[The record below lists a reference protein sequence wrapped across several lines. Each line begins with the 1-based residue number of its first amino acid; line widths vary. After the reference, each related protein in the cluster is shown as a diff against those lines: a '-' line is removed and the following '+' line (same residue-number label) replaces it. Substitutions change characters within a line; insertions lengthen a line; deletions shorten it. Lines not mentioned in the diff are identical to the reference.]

1 MINGI
6 TFQEQLITSSNMAHF
21 MWTFLN
27 KTNGVTK
34 GCEVSAEDTDVYV
47 QSGYFIVF
55 GRMVQIIGTE
65 TIAAPEVESGTLYCK
80 MVFEID
86 LTKENTEEQFNQG
99 YYKILSS
106 PDGYPSV
113 TQQDLDAGGTLYQLP
128 FCQFTV
134 SVAGIANFRD
144 LRDIINLDTIWDV
157 ITAQNAEYRADFN
170 TYYAAQQAAVQ
181 EQYDGFVEDVEEKKD
196 DAQTILDN
204 ILDEIREV
212 LTPEVA
218 GNLLNLIEMII
229 GRRIE
234 AALTDNLRNP
244 LETADGDVLIA
255 AYTLAAE

>member
-6 TFQEQLITSSNMAHF
+6 TFQEQLITSANMAHF

-34 GCEVSAEDTDVYV
+34 GCAVSAEEFSVYV

-65 TIAAPEVESGTLYCK
+65 EIAAPEVEAGELYCK

-99 YYKILSS
+99 YFKVLSS
-106 PDGYPSV
+106 PDAYPDV

-134 SVAGIANFRD
+134 SVSGIDNFHD
-144 LRDIINLDTIWDV
+144 LRNIINLDTIWDV
-157 ITAQNAEYRADFN
+157 IAEQNAEYRADFN
-170 TYYAAQQAAVQ
+170 EFYAAQQAAVQ
-181 EQYDGFVEDVEEKKD
+181 EEFDEFAADVEEKKD

-204 ILDEIREV
+204 ILDEIRDI

-229 GRRIE
+229 GRHIE
-234 AALTDNLRNP
+234 ATLTDNLRNP